1 MSVTKTNFV
10 LLLLIGLG
18 AAACATEA
26 QRKQE
31 SEARAMVYLTDCER
45 SLGLRRGQPITDD
58 QRTDLKW
65 CGITLMA
72 KDKLR
77 EGSRDMGTR
86 FFGLYLPNC
95 EAILGKD
102 WGEVGSEKRG
112 KLVACVQMQAERDL
126 AWENKMD
133 RALLIQGMQNWMNRQ
148 TLINCYT
155 YGNWTQCR

>member
-1 MSVTKTNFV
+1 MSVTKTNFA
-10 LLLLIGLG
+10 LLLLAGLT

-31 SEARAMVYLTDCER
+31 LEARANVYITECES
-45 SLGLRRGQPITDD
+45 SLGLTRGQPITDD
-58 QRTDLKW
+58 QRADLKV
-65 CGITLMA
+65 CITTLWA

-77 EGSRDMGTR
+77 EGSRDVGTR
-86 FFGLYLPNC
+86 FLGLYIPNC

-102 WGEVGSEKRG
+102 WGEVGSEKRR

-126 AWENKMD
+126 EWENEMD
-133 RALLIQGMQNWMNRQ
+133 RALLIQGMQNWINKQ
-148 TLINCYT
+148 TPINCYT